1 MKVQLQIPEYLSVA
15 DWKYFNSLDHLSD
28 SEKMVS
34 LISKMGNVDVEE
46 VMQWTPTELTSVYKT
61 LLTSF
66 DDLEPH
72 FYPIFELDGVLYGF
86 KSITSMTTGEYIDL
100 ERLAKN
106 PVDNLEQIMA
116 ILYRPI
122 TKNRFNGLKWA
133 FKSTYKI
140 ALGEAENLFK
150 YYEVEKYDNS
160 KRGEQAEL
168 MSKLPASISLGALSF
183 FLVLGA
189 SYSAN
194 MNLSSLQSKER
205 TEMIKQ
211 MNQQMASMNIG
222 DGLARCIISLEHP
235 SYLSVEKKA
244 SWSAISSSY
253 LTSSL
258 TNRIRTKEMNKLE
271 NKLKEL
277 IESSNG
283 EG

>member
-1 MKVQLQIPEYLSVA
+1 
-15 DWKYFNSLDHLSD
+15 
-28 SEKMVS
+28 
-34 LISKMGNVDVEE
+34 MGNVEVEE
-46 VMQWTPTELTSVYKT
+46 VMKWTPTELTSTYKT

-86 KSITSMTTGEYIDL
+86 KSLTSMTTGEYIDL

-122 TKNRFNGLKWA
+122 TKNRFNGIKWA

-150 YYEVEKYDNS
+150 YYEVEEYNNK
-160 KRGEQAEL
+160 KRGEQAEQ

-194 MNLSSLQSKER
+194 MNLSSLPSKQR
-205 TEMIKQ
+205 TQMIKE

-222 DGLARCIISLEHP
+222 DGLARFIISLAHP
-235 SYLSVEKKA
+235 SYLSEEKKV
-244 SWSAISSSY
+244 SWTAISSSSS
-253 LTSSL
+253 TFSL
-258 TNRIRTKEMNKLE
+258 TNKIRTRGMNRLE

-277 IESSNG
+277 IESNDSNL
-283 EG
+283 